1 MPTFRY
7 RAKRDTGDTTEGT
20 IEAQTEEGAIESINQ
35 MGYFPI
41 RIEEVSSR
49 SEPSSPG
56 LFSGRIR
63 SRDITTFSRQLSS
76 LLRSGVPI
84 LHGLDVISKQS
95 GNSNFK
101 RILNHISGEIR
112 EGTSFSSS
120 LANYPAIFSPLYL
133 AMVRAGE
140 SSGAMEEALS
150 KIADYRKKQEEIFS
164 RVRMAL
170 TYPAFMAIVGV
181 ITTIFMLTFVM
192 PRLMEMFSNMGQD
205 LPVATRIVLS
215 ASSWLRHYWFW
226 ILLGL
231 IFVFLVIKQ
240 EAKRKTQRLIFDL
253 FKLRLPILGDFLLK
267 VELAR
272 FCRTLEL
279 LAKSGISI
287 LEAIKIAAHVFDNGA
302 IKEEIVCSCE
312 KVEQGGSFGDS
323 LQESKLLPLFMSNLI
338 VVGEE
343 SGRLDESLA
352 EVASS
357 YERDT
362 DEAIRVST
370 ALLEP
375 LMILTVGLVV
385 GFIVIAMLLPIFQI
399 NLMGEL

>member
-1 MPTFRY
+1 
-7 RAKRDTGDTTEGT
+7 
-20 IEAQTEEGAIESINQ
+20 
-35 MGYFPI
+35 
-41 RIEEVSSR
+41 
-49 SEPSSPG
+49 
-56 LFSGRIR
+56 
-63 SRDITTFSRQLSS
+63 
-76 LLRSGVPI
+76 
-84 LHGLDVISKQS
+84 
-95 GNSNFK
+95 
-101 RILNHISGEIR
+101 
-112 EGTSFSSS
+112 
-120 LANYPAIFSPLYL
+120 
-133 AMVRAGE
+133 
-140 SSGAMEEALS
+140 
-150 KIADYRKKQEEIFS
+150 
-164 RVRMAL
+164 
-170 TYPAFMAIVGV
+170 
-181 ITTIFMLTFVM
+181 
-192 PRLMEMFSNMGQD
+192 
-205 LPVATRIVLS
+205 
-215 ASSWLRHYWFW
+215 
-226 ILLGL
+226 
-231 IFVFLVIKQ
+231 
-240 EAKRKTQRLIFDL
+240 LIFDL

-267 VELAR
+267 AELAR